1 MSVPKRNSNSKK
13 QTRPPATT
21 PEIRENQLISLA
33 VDLAEKQLRNGTATS
48 QVITH
53 YLKLATTREQL
64 EKAKLEK
71 ETTLLGARVEAI
83 ESAKRVE
90 ELYTKALIA
99 MKTYSGDSTEEDTYD

>member
-33 VDLAEKQLRNGTATS
+33 VDLAEKQLRDGTATS

-71 ETTLLGARVEAI
+71 ETTLLGAKVEAI

>member
-71 ETTLLGARVEAI
+71 ETTLLGAKVEAI

-99 MKTYSGDSTEEDTYD
+99 MKTYSGNSTEEDTYD

>member
-71 ETTLLGARVEAI
+71 ETTLLGAKVEAI

-99 MKTYSGDSTEEDTYD
+99 MKTYSGNSTEKDTYD

>member
-71 ETTLLGARVEAI
+71 ETTLLGAKVEAI

-99 MKTYSGDSTEEDTYD
+99 MKTYSGDSTEENTYD

>member
-53 YLKLATTREQL
+53 HLKLATTKEQL

-71 ETTLLGARVEAI
+71 ETTLLGAKVEAI

-99 MKTYSGDSTEEDTYD
+99 MKTYSGNSTEEDTYD

>member
-48 QVITH
+48 QLITH

-99 MKTYSGDSTEEDTYD
+99 MKTYSGNSTEEDTYD

>member
-71 ETTLLGARVEAI
+71 ETTLLGAKVEAI

-99 MKTYSGDSTEEDTYD
+99 MKTYGGDSTEEDTYD

>member
-71 ETTLLGARVEAI
+71 ETTLLGAKVEAI